1 MTPLLFALAL
11 AAQTSDSVRQ
21 SRYERVL
28 NSAND
33 SLGRL
38 RGVIAVFRTDLPSAS
53 RELVLVRAERVRV
66 MCHGADAAVIEVQS
80 LLSEGLYSRRAERE
94 QSQLQKGSIE
104 MRRVFARCAREWE
117 TPDPPVA
124 AAADSLQAWGPYRTA
139 QLEAA
144 VRRFAEQLRHF
155 MNKTGLKTPPPR

>member
-1 MTPLLFALAL
+1 
-11 AAQTSDSVRQ
+11 
-21 SRYERVL
+21 
-28 NSAND
+28 
-33 SLGRL
+33 
-38 RGVIAVFRTDLPSAS
+38 
-53 RELVLVRAERVRV
+53 
-66 MCHGADAAVIEVQS
+66 
-80 LLSEGLYSRRAERE
+80 
-94 QSQLQKGSIE
+94 

-124 AAADSLQAWGPYRTA
+124 AVADSLQSWGPYRTA

>member
-1 MTPLLFALAL
+1 MTSLLFALAL

-21 SRYERVL
+21 ARYERIL

-53 RELVLVRAERVRV
+53 RELVLERADRVRA
-66 MCHGADAAVIEVQS
+66 MCHGADAAVIEVLS
-80 LLSEGLYSRRAERE
+80 LLAEGLYSRRGERE
-94 QSQLQKGSIE
+94 QAQLQKGSIE

-124 AAADSLQAWGPYRTA
+124 ATADSLQAWGPYRTA

-155 MNKTGLKTPPPR
+155 MNKTGLKTPLPR